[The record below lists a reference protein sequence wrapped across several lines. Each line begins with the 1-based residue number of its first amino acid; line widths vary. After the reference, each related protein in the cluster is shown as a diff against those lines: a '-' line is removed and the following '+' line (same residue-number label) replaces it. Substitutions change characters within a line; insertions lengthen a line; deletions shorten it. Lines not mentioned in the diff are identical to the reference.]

1 MEALAPDRRLAGR
14 YVLEDRIATGGMA
27 AVWRARDEVLA
38 RAVAVKCLRDELA
51 RDPGFAERFQREA
64 VAAARLTHPNIIS
77 VFDTGVDQG
86 VSFIVMEYFPGITMG
101 ELMRQDRALEPRRA
115 IGLILPVLG
124 ALAFAHREGL
134 VHRDIKPANI
144 LVSADARVKVTDFGI
159 AKAALAEADLTT
171 TGQVLGTVRYLS
183 PEQVQGSE
191 VDARADIYA
200 TGLVLYEMVTGRP
213 AFQAESDVAAAMMR
227 LTRDPLP
234 PRAIRGGISR
244 GLELVILRATA
255 RRPEDRFQS
264 AEAMAGALERLAARS
279 EPTPP
284 RGIGSV
290 PKTAPSAPPSMF
302 RSWMLVP
309 LLVVGIAALAIA
321 GGLAIGRL
329 KLGGPLG
336 VRPAPDESRTP
347 GSRPASLAIVGG
359 HDFDPGG
366 DDQAEN
372 SSDVPLAFDGNSGTA
387 WSTQHYNSPA
397 FGNLKDGVG
406 LWVDLGKN
414 ARVSRVTITSPIP
427 GWRFELKAGTL
438 PDRLSGPL
446 ASTGGNTSFRMG
458 TNGTVTVELRPVTAR
473 GILIWITELA
483 PQDGRF
489 AAAVGEVAVRGNPR

>member
-27 AVWRARDEVLA
+27 TVWRARDEVLA
-38 RAVAVKCLRDELA
+38 RTVAVKCLRDELA
-51 RDPGFAERFQREA
+51 RDPAFAERFQREA

-86 VSFIVMEYFPGITMG
+86 ASFIVMEYFPGLTLG
-101 ELMRQDRALEPRRA
+101 ELMQRDRAMDPRRA

-124 ALAFAHREGL
+124 ALGFAHREGL
-134 VHRDIKPANI
+134 VHRDIKPGNI
-144 LVSADARVKVTDFGI
+144 LVSSDARVKVTDFGI
-159 AKAALAEADLTT
+159 AKVVLAEGDLTT

-191 VDARADIYA
+191 VDTRADIYS

-213 AFQAESDVAAAMMR
+213 AFQAENDVATAMMR

-244 GLELVILRATA
+244 GLEVVILRAIA
-255 RRPEDRFQS
+255 RRPEDRFQT
-264 AEAMAGALERLAARS
+264 AEAMTGALERLASRTEA
-279 EPTPP
+279 TPP
-284 RGIGSV
+284 RGI
-290 PKTAPSAPPSMF
+290 APLPEPAPTTPASTF

-321 GGLAIGRL
+321 GGLALGRL

-336 VRPAPDESRTP
+336 VRPAPEKSRTP
-347 GSRPASLAIVGG
+347 RLQLSSIAIVGG
-359 HDFDPGG
+359 ADFDPQG
-366 DDQAEN
+366 DDRSEN
-372 SSDVPLAFDGNSGTA
+372 PSDVPLAFDGNSGTA
-387 WSTQHYNSPA
+387 WSTEHYHSPE

-406 LWVDLGKN
+406 LWVDLGTN
-414 ARVSRVTITSPIP
+414 ARVSRVTITSPTP
-427 GWRFELKAGTL
+427 GWTFELKAGTL

-446 ASTGGNTSFRMG
+446 ANSRGATSFRMG
-458 TNGTVTVELRPVTAR
+458 TSGTANIELRPVTTR
-473 GILIWITELA
+473 GLLIWITELV
-483 PQDGRF
+483 PSEGGF
-489 AAAVGEVAVRGNPR
+489 AAAVGEVSIRGTPR

>member
-38 RAVAVKCLRDELA
+38 RPVAVKCLRDELA
-51 RDPGFAERFQREA
+51 RDQAFAERFQREA

-86 VSFIVMEYFPGITMG
+86 VSFIVMEYFHGLTLG
-101 ELMRQDRALEPRRA
+101 QLMQREGALDPRRA

-124 ALAFAHREGL
+124 ALGFAHREGL
-134 VHRDIKPANI
+134 VHRDIKPGNI
-144 LVSADARVKVTDFGI
+144 LVSPDARVKVTDFGI
-159 AKAALAEADLTT
+159 AKAVLAGGDLTT

-191 VDARADIYA
+191 VDARADIYS

-213 AFQAESDVAAAMMR
+213 AFQAKNDVATAMVR

-234 PRAIRGGISR
+234 PRAVRGGISR
-244 GLELVILRATA
+244 GLELVILRAIA

-264 AEAMAGALERLAARS
+264 AEAMGGALDRLSARA
-279 EPTPP
+279 EATPP
-284 RGIGSV
+284 RG
-290 PKTAPSAPPSMF
+290 TASLPAPAPTTPVSTF

-321 GGLAIGRL
+321 GGLAFGRL

-336 VRPAPDESRTP
+336 LRPAPQQSRTA
-347 GSRPASLAIVGG
+347 GSRLVSLAIVGG
-359 HDFDPGG
+359 ADFDPGG
-366 DDQAEN
+366 DDRSEN
-372 SSDVPLAFDGNSGTA
+372 PGDVPLAFDGNSGTA
-387 WSTQHYNSPA
+387 WTTEHYNSPA

-414 ARVSRVTITSPIP
+414 ARVFRVIITSPIP

-438 PDRLSGPL
+438 PNRLSGPL
-446 ASTGGNTSFRMG
+446 ANSRGETSFRMG
-458 TNGTVTVELRPVTAR
+458 SSGTATIELRPVTAR
-473 GILIWITELA
+473 GLLIWITELA
-483 PQDGRF
+483 PQEGRF
-489 AAAVGEVAVRGNPR
+489 AAAVGEVSVSGILR